1 MNLPRLLGLTFLALT
16 LTNFVSLQRS
26 WSEEKLQTLQQSVER
41 LETDVEP
48 LAVSG
53 ACNCWLKSGII
64 YKNLGLS
71 VYATWTSY

>member
-1 MNLPRLLGLTFLALT
+1 MRIAIAYFFFYRSDRLSH
-16 LTNFVSLQRS
+16 VRIISDRKVVCS
-26 WSEEKLQTLQQSVER
+26 R
-41 LETDVEP
+41 
-48 LAVSG
+48 